1 MANYI
6 SKINAKGQELEIGGK
21 NFDGE
26 WVLKTGSICTGV
38 TLAGGAQTVY
48 DISSYLPNDGYDYE
62 LYLMVTMRC
71 PATAGQSASIYL
83 YSGDSTSNYDYSVG
97 AVGITISRHAVY
109 QEMAQSAF
117 VPVKANRKKIVIY
130 NGHSYNASNVSIY
143 TKGYRRIGKN
153 DTKSK
158 YISNIDICDKNIPI
172 GGNNF
177 DGGWTKKALNLC
189 TGLSINASGNSSYDI
204 SSYIPNDGNTY
215 ELMVTGWGSTGATS
229 GNSARFKIT
238 TNTDYYIA
246 GARATSGAS
255 MAYGA
260 SCIALIDGT
269 TRTVTLNNTGSA
281 TAYCTC
287 HLRGYRKLGKN
298 NDTKQYLSNIGVK
311 NETIEFGGK
320 NFDGQWVNKHLNAYE
335 WTSLV
340 SGTSYAI
347 DVSSY
352 LPNDGHAYEI
362 MAYVWINTSTTS
374 GHGAEVYLGTDLTNN
389 MMFCRTLTRAS
400 SSVSTSGVG
409 RIAISGKSR
418 TLNILNGIGQ
428 TSGSGRVW
436 LYAYRR
442 LGTNI

>member
-1 MANYI
+1 MVDYI
-6 SKINAKGQELEIGGK
+6 SNINTKGQTLEIGGK
-21 NFDGE
+21 NFDGQ
-26 WVLKTGSICTGV
+26 WVMKTYTMCSGV
-38 TLAGGAQTVY
+38 TLAKSAQNAY

-62 LYLMVTMRC
+62 VYLMITGKC
-71 PATAGQSASIYL
+71 PATAGQSASVYL
-83 YSGDSTSNYDYSVG
+83 YSGNSTSDYDYTAG
-97 AVGITISRHAVY
+97 AVGLVISRHAVQ
-109 QEMAQSAF
+109 QEFAQSAF
-117 VPVKANRKKIVIY
+117 IPVKANRKKLVIY
-130 NGHSYNASNVSIY
+130 NGHSYDASSIAVY
-143 TKGYRRIGKN
+143 FKGYRRIGKN
-153 DTKSK
+153 DTKSN
-158 YISNIDICDKNIPI
+158 YISNIGIGNKNIPI

-177 DGGWTKKALNLC
+177 DGGWVKKAQTIC
-189 TGLSINASGNSSYDI
+189 SGTAIGASGNLSYDI

-246 GARATSGAS
+246 GAKATNGAS

-269 TRTVTLNNTGSA
+269 TRAVKIENTGSA
-281 TAYCTC
+281 STSCTC

-320 NFDGQWVNKHLNAYE
+320 NFDGQWVLKHLNAYE

-347 DVSSY
+347 DISSY

-362 MAYVWINTSTTS
+362 MVYVWVNTSTTS

-389 MMFCRTLTRAS
+389 MMICRTLTRAS
-400 SSVSTSGVG
+400 SNVSTSGVG
-409 RIAISGKSR
+409 RIVISGKSR
-418 TLNILNGIGQ
+418 TINVLNGIGQ
-428 TSGSGRVW
+428 ASGSGRLW
-436 LYAYRR
+436 LYGYRR
-442 LGTNI
+442 LGTNA

>member
-1 MANYI
+1 MTNYI
-6 SKINAKGQELEIGGK
+6 SKINTKGQELEIGGK

-26 WVLKTGSICTGV
+26 WVLKTSSICTGV
-38 TLAGGAQTVY
+38 TLAGGAQTAY

-130 NGHSYNASNVSIY
+130 NGHSYNASSVNIY

-153 DTKSK
+153 DTQEK
-158 YISNIDICDKNIPI
+158 YISNINVKGDTIPV
-172 GGNNF
+172 GGDTF
-177 DGGWTKKALNLC
+177 DSGWVRKSYSLCSALSLGAN
-189 TGLSINASGNSSYDI
+189 GSKSYDI

-246 GARATSGAS
+246 GARATSDAS
-255 MAYGA
+255 VAYGA
-260 SCIALIDGT
+260 GCIVIIDGT
-269 TRTVTLNNTGSA
+269 TRTVTLNNTGSG
-281 TAYCTC
+281 TTSCTC
-287 HLRGYRKLGKN
+287 HLRGYRKLGSN
-298 NDTKQYLSNIGVK
+298 NDNKQYLSQISTTNSSVQI
-311 NETIEFGGK
+311 GGK
-320 NFDGQWVNKHLNAYE
+320 NFDGQWINKTYQAYN
-335 WTSLV
+335 WTSLT
-340 SGTSYAI
+340 SGTTYSS
-347 DVSSY
+347 DLSSY
-352 LPNDGHAYEI
+352 LPNDGCAYEV
-362 MAYVWINTSTTS
+362 MAYSWVNTGTTS
-374 GHGAEVYLGTDLTNN
+374 GHGAEIYLSTDLTYL
-389 MMFCRTLTRAS
+389 MMFCRCLTRTTS
-400 SSVSTSGVG
+400 SNSTSGVG
-409 RIAISGKSR
+409 RFVVSGNSR